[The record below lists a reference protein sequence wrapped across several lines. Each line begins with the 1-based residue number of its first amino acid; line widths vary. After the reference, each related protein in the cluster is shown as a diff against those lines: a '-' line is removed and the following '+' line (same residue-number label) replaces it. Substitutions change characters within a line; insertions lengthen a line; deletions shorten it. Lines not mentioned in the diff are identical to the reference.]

1 MATRSITVAKH
12 AGFCF
17 GVKRA
22 TDRLEQALTEARQGE
37 RVYTLGHLIHNDV
50 YNRSLEARGVRA
62 IESSEIEQ
70 IAMRA
75 NAEHAQAQA
84 VREREEAQRV
94 PQESPKPEKLAVR
107 SAEEFE
113 F

>member
-1 MATRSITVAKH
+1 MQR
-12 AGFCF
+12 
-17 GVKRA
+17 
-22 TDRLEQALTEARQGE
+22 
-37 RVYTLGHLIHNDV
+37 
-50 YNRSLEARGVRA
+50 
-62 IESSEIEQ
+62 
-70 IAMRA
+70 MRA

-94 PQESPKPEKLAVR
+94 PDEAPKPEKLTVR